1 MDIKELKIVYDWAES
16 EMLRKKDQQF
26 TDPENYD
33 EIVRT
38 RNLIKKTFDYE
49 CERWVRIHIT
59 KK

>member
-38 RNLIKKTFDYE
+38 RNLIKK
-49 CERWVRIHIT
+49 RIPRQ
-59 KK
+59 KG